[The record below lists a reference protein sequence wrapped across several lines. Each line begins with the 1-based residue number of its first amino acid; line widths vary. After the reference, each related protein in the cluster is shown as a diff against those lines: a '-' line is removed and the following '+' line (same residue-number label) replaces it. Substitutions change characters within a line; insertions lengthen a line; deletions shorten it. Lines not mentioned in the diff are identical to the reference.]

1 MVSSLD
7 YFLEGLIFIV
17 QLVNL
22 LQFLLEKDL
31 FELPIQL
38 LLAFR
43 LFKLVNYDGLVFLA
57 QSPFL
62 LIYTR

>member
-31 FELPIQL
+31 FELAIQL